1 VYAEN
6 LMEKFNKD
14 NKFEKYAYDV
24 LQCTKKNRSNP
35 FKYFALSNNPPTEVY
50 ACIVRSYDDVIRTEA
65 INVIRKA
72 YLSMSVTWCRKY
84 LGLAQDYDI
93 VQEINRLE
101 QGDCVKS
108 FDQSRQLIYFL
119 KKKIH

>member
-1 VYAEN
+1 
-6 LMEKFNKD
+6 MD
-14 NKFEKYAYDV
+14 NKFEKYAYDI
-24 LQCTKKNRSNP
+24 LQCTKRNRSNA
-35 FKYFALSNNPPTEVY
+35 FKYFDLSNQPPTEVY
-50 ACIVRSYDDVIRTEA
+50 ANIVHAYDDIVRIET

-72 YLSMSVTWCRKY
+72 YLSMSTTWCRKY